1 MEKISLKG
9 FKGFKEQV
17 EIELKKLTIIFGYN
31 NSGKSTL
38 LRSIPLISDSFKN
51 HAPSSYMHS
60 YLNYSSDSLRGAIHA
75 DVLSKGARDIEVS
88 VDWTDIG
95 IAFAVR
101 QTAMEP
107 EHLTKIDITKN
118 GNKYQ
123 YRRSSFNN
131 FIFEDENDEK
141 VNIPS
146 FFDISDSC
154 LQTKIRETA
163 NNVHWISS
171 IRTAPPRVFNIGLGT
186 KVGINY
192 KGDGIGETL
201 WYVKKVS
208 PEAFKVINDWLFETT
223 NRRLKLDSS
232 STQSEGQGR
241 TVVQLKTATDKEE
254 EKPVDIIDS
263 GEGIAQALPV
273 VTLCTM
279 AKFGLLQDSP
289 IIAIEQPELHL
300 HPKAIIT
307 LAEFII
313 DSVKDTENTKLV
325 IETHSESFLLA
336 IQSAIVKRE
345 ILNQNLSCYWI
356 EKDNN
361 TSSASKITFDEE
373 GYIEGNWPQT
383 VFREIIAQSKEL
395 IQAREEKR

>member
-17 EIELKKLTIIFGYN
+17 ELELKKLTIIFGYN

-51 HAPSSYMHS
+51 HVNSSFTHS
-60 YLNYSSDSLRGAIHA
+60 YLNYSSDSLRGAIHS
-75 DVLSKGARDIEVS
+75 DVLSNGSRDIELGI
-88 VDWTDIG
+88 DWPDMG

-101 QTAMEP
+101 QTAMDP
-107 EHLTKIDITKN
+107 ELLSKIEITKN
-118 GNKYQ
+118 GDKFR
-123 YRRSSFNN
+123 YRRSGENN
-131 FIFEDENDEK
+131 FIFENENNQTLS
-141 VNIPS
+141 VPS
-146 FFDISDSC
+146 FFDISDTD

-163 NNVHWISS
+163 NAVHWISS
-171 IRTAPPRVFNIGLGT
+171 IRTAPPRVFNIGLGA
-186 KVGINY
+186 KIGINY

-208 PEAFKVINDWLFETT
+208 PQAFDLINDWLFETT

-241 TVVQLKTATDKEE
+241 TVVQLKTATEKEE

-273 VTLCTM
+273 VTMCTM
-279 AKFGLLQDSP
+279 AKFGLLQGSP

-313 DSVKDTENTKLV
+313 DSVKDTEDTKLV

-336 IQSAIVKRE
+336 IQSAIVKKE
-345 ILNQNLSCYWI
+345 ILNRNLSCYWI

-361 TSSASKITFDEE
+361 ISSASKITFDEE
-373 GYIEGNWPQT
+373 GYIEGNWPQA

-395 IQAREEKR
+395 IQAREEQS